1 MIRFLL
7 LVISLVD
14 FGALFLSVLLDLVE
28 LDIDNIVGSDPLIR
42 WDDFI
47 IIINKLI
54 GFNER

>member
-28 LDIDNIVGSDPLIR
+28 LDIDNIVGSDPVIR
-42 WDDFI
+42 
-47 IIINKLI
+47 
-54 GFNER
+54 